1 MQHYW
6 LVIKRGLIR
15 RCPQCGKGQIFSGYL
30 NLMPECL
37 ECGESFR
44 NIRSDDAA
52 PWATVLFVGHLA
64 AWIISYLVKGDVSS
78 MNLILIVL
86 IFVITFPLAL
96 DEDTEVFSDFDES
109 PSIYGN
115 VVEESPDPNDNLTI
129 YFKWRLGVAPLLI
142 LLSGVIALISFY
154 DLKVKNSG
162 EINTSP
168 IIVNAYE
175 INTDT
180 NIGRVLVDEDEKIEN
195 APQKTNKK
203 EVSSLADELKKL
215 SDLKEQG
222 ILDEEEFMTAK
233 RKLMENL

>member
-86 IFVITFPLAL
+86 IFVLFVAGITLPIMKG
-96 DEDTEVFSDFDES
+96 VFVNLNWISGLRYAD
-109 PSIYGN
+109 
-115 VVEESPDPNDNLTI
+115 PDD
-129 YFKWRLGVAPLLI
+129 
-142 LLSGVIALISFY
+142 LS
-154 DLKVKNSG
+154 
-162 EINTSP
+162 E
-168 IIVNAYE
+168 
-175 INTDT
+175 
-180 NIGRVLVDEDEKIEN
+180 
-195 APQKTNKK
+195 
-203 EVSSLADELKKL
+203 
-215 SDLKEQG
+215 
-222 ILDEEEFMTAK
+222 
-233 RKLMENL
+233 